1 MLDFQ
6 NQIQIPIQKLAKRQ
20 QTQRKNHTKMTFI
33 DILQVSSVSNLQN
46 GCIYWQLFSVGKSVT
61 NF

>member
-20 QTQRKNHTKMTFI
+20 QIERKNNTKMTFI
-33 DILQVSSVSNLQN
+33 DIFQVSSVSNL
-46 GCIYWQLFSVGKSVT
+46 
-61 NF
+61 